1 MVLVAHSAEEYTYNY
16 EGRTYITANGTITNK
31 KYLYRIFNYHIKIM
45 KIGRFKVCETSETE
59 ERPQT
64 SLYKTGAI
72 VQTNKDNLSFSKRTG
87 IISVGCASSSLLFN
101 QRKS

>member
-1 MVLVAHSAEEYTYNY
+1 
-16 EGRTYITANGTITNK
+16 
-31 KYLYRIFNYHIKIM
+31 M
-45 KIGRFKVCETSETE
+45 KIGQFKVCETSETE

-72 VQTNKDNLSFSKRTG
+72 IQTNKDNLSFSKRTG

-101 QRKS
+101 QRKSWYRLRTSYSLESNSPREV